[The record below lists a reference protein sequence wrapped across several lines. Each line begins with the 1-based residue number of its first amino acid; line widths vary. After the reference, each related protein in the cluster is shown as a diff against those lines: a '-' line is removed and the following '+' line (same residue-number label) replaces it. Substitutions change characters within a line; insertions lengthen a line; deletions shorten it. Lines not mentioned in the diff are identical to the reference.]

1 MGLTNGEVSLYVHLP
16 WCTSKCPYCD
26 FNSYRIRSQLKE
38 KYYVDSLLKDLE
50 HEIIFSGVDRIGSIY
65 FGGGTPSLFSGY
77 SIRRLID
84 GISKRV
90 HLKPYAEITLEM
102 NPESADEKNLQE
114 YRLAG
119 INRISIGMQ
128 SFSDDV
134 LSALERPHSASDG
147 FDAFLSVRKAGFE
160 NINIDLMYGAPQG
173 TTRSDLSDL
182 KTAIS
187 LQPEHISWY
196 QLTIEKGTKFAIR
209 APKLPNEDDIY
220 KSFFNGSNLLSE
232 SGYQHYEISAHALSG
247 KISEHNFH
255 YWNYGDYVGI
265 GAGAHGKITI
275 DGKIYRSEKEKH
287 PDFYM
292 RKCFEGGNSVVAR
305 TPVME
310 SDALIEFIINATR
323 LVNGFDVNDLYQKTG
338 IEPGLDC
345 VQRKLQRAVK
355 KGFLKRESNFFKPTE
370 IGLRFLNDLQLIF
383 L

>member
-1 MGLTNGEVSLYVHLP
+1 MDLTNGEVSLYVHLP

-26 FNSYRIRSQLKE
+26 FNSYRIGSQLKE

-160 NINIDLMYGAPQG
+160 KCAEVFDDMMQEDGIHPDVKCYNTIRTL
-173 TTRSDLSDL
+173 TWLSL
-182 KTAIS
+182 
-187 LQPEHISWY
+187 
-196 QLTIEKGTKFAIR
+196 G
-209 APKLPNEDDIY
+209 NEDP
-220 KSFFNGSNLLSE
+220 L
-232 SGYQHYEISAHALSG
+232 
-247 KISEHNFH
+247 
-255 YWNYGDYVGI
+255 
-265 GAGAHGKITI
+265 
-275 DGKIYRSEKEKH
+275 
-287 PDFYM
+287 
-292 RKCFEGGNSVVAR
+292 
-305 TPVME
+305 
-310 SDALIEFIINATR
+310 
-323 LVNGFDVNDLYQKTG
+323 QKTV
-338 IEPGLDC
+338 L
-345 VQRKLQRAVK
+345 
-355 KGFLKRESNFFKPTE
+355 
-370 IGLRFLNDLQLIF
+370 
-383 L
+383 